1 MASLLDMARE
11 ALTPNVVER
20 ASGLIG
26 ENATVTGRGLA
37 SAVPSVLAGVLGQ
50 ASSPSGAERLL
61 STITGGRYG
70 ADTLSGLG
78 RQLGA
83 GGTTETLLS
92 SGARLLSSLF
102 GGQVDGVADAV
113 AGAGGL
119 GRGAATTLLRLAAP
133 IVMGV
138 LGARVASGSLD
149 AGGLSRLLT
158 GERSSILNAA
168 PAGLANL
175 LGLREPVT
183 VPDYEA
189 TGRASRRRETI
200 EPPVEPAR
208 EHTGRSWWPAALA
221 ALAALGL
228 LYFLTPGRQT
238 QTARVETP
246 RVETPAAPVAT
257 PEPPPVPAPTTT
269 TEPPPAPAASVRE
282 PTPPASSATTPS
294 ASPPSASRDV
304 LGQLSA
310 FLTGTEATPRSFT
323 LDDVNFETGSARLT
337 PSAQQTIAS
346 LAGLLKAHPSARVR
360 LEGHT
365 DSSGSEAANNRLS
378 EQRAAAVKSALVAA
392 GATPASIEVAGRGSE
407 QPVADNDSDDG
418 RARNRRTELIVVQ
431 R

>member
-1 MASLLDMARE
+1 MASLLDMARD
-11 ALTPNVVER
+11 AVTPSVVER

-37 SAVPSVLAGVLGQ
+37 SAVPSVFAGVLGQ

-61 STITGGRYG
+61 STVTGGRYG

-92 SGARLLSSLF
+92 SGGRLLSSLF
-102 GGQVDGVADAV
+102 GNQVDGVADAV

-138 LGARVASGSLD
+138 LGSRVASGGLD

-183 VPDYEA
+183 VPDYEGTA
-189 TGRASRRRETI
+189 RASRRREPI

-208 EHTGRSWWPAALA
+208 ERTGRSWWPAALA
-221 ALAALGL
+221 ALAALAL

-246 RVETPAAPVAT
+246 RVEPPAAPVAK
-257 PEPPPVPAPTTT
+257 PEPPPAPTPATR
-269 TEPPPAPAASVRE
+269 TEPPAPAASVRE
-282 PTPPASSATTPS
+282 PAPPAPPATTPS

-304 LGQLSA
+304 LGQLSE

-337 PSAQQTIAS
+337 PSAQQTVAS

-365 DSSGSEAANNRLS
+365 DSSGSEAANKRLS

-392 GATPASIEVAGRGSE
+392 GAAPASIEVAGRGSE
-407 QPVADNDSDDG
+407 QPVADNNSDDG
-418 RARNRRTELIVVQ
+418 QAQNRRTELVVLQ

>member
-37 SAVPSVLAGVLGQ
+37 SAVPSVLAGALGQ

-61 STITGGRYG
+61 STVTGGRYG
-70 ADTLSGLG
+70 AETLSGLA

-92 SGARLLSSLF
+92 SGARLLSGLF

-113 AGAGGL
+113 AGGGGL

-138 LGARVASGSLD
+138 LGSRVASGGLD
-149 AGGLSRLLT
+149 AAGLSRLLA

-168 PAGLANL
+168 PAGLASL
-175 LGLREPVT
+175 LGLREPVS
-183 VPDYEA
+183 VPDYEGTA
-189 TGRASRRRETI
+189 RVPVRREPI
-200 EPPVEPAR
+200 EPPVEPTR
-208 EHTGRSWWPAALA
+208 ERTGRSWWPAALA
-221 ALAALGL
+221 ALAALAL
-228 LYFLTPGRQT
+228 LYFLTPGRQS

-246 RVETPAAPVAT
+246 RVEPPAAPVAK
-257 PEPPPVPAPTTT
+257 PEPPPAPAPTTT
-269 TEPPPAPAASVRE
+269 TAPPPAPAASVRE
-282 PTPPASSATTPS
+282 PAPPATTPS
-294 ASPPSASRDV
+294 ASPPSASSDV

-323 LDDVNFETGSARLT
+323 LDDVSFESGSAGLT
-337 PSAQQTIAS
+337 PSAQQTVAS
-346 LAGLLKAHPSARVR
+346 LAGVLKAHPSARVR

-365 DSSGSEAANNRLS
+365 DSSGSEAANKRLS
-378 EQRAAAVKSALVAA
+378 EERAAAVKSTLVAA
-392 GATPASIEVAGRGSE
+392 GAAPASIEVAGRGSE
-407 QPVADNDSDDG
+407 QPVAANDSDDG